1 MTNLATL
8 KALLAAATQG
18 EWKARTNR
26 TTGVVSIQVNLPCI
40 NGLSAWFTLFAI
52 HPEDEATEGMS
63 EGVLN
68 DQTAPANAAFIIA
81 AHNALPGLIAE
92 VERLREAVAAAEAA
106 GEARGLE
113 RAAKAVI
120 RLVAE
125 ACCEAVT
132 WMPGTISQLPLFQD
146 GFKHGRA
153 CAVATIR
160 STFLPPE
167 ARDGEAD

>member
-18 EWKARTNR
+18 EWRRQDNPDFAEIWAPGGRQPVALVAR
-26 TTGVVSIQVNLPCI
+26 
-40 NGLSAWFTLFAI
+40 AEDADAI
-52 HPEDEATEGMS
+52 
-63 EGVLN
+63 V
-68 DQTAPANAAFIIA
+68 A
-81 AHNALPGLIAE
+81 AHNMMPGLIAE

-160 STFLPPE
+160 STFLLPE

>member
-1 MTNLATL
+1 MATDLATL
-8 KALLAAATQG
+8 KAALTAATQG
-18 EWKARTNR
+18 EWEWWNGCSWWRLGVNDRNR
-26 TTGVVSIQVNLPCI
+26 SRVIEPYTAPDGHPDLIVS
-40 NGLSAWFTLFAI
+40 
-52 HPEDEATEGMS
+52 PEDR
-63 EGVLN
+63 
-68 DQTAPANAAFIIA
+68 AFIVA
-81 AHNALPGLIAE
+81 AHNMMPGLIAE

-160 STFLPPE
+160 STFLLPE
-167 ARDGEAD
+167 ARDGD